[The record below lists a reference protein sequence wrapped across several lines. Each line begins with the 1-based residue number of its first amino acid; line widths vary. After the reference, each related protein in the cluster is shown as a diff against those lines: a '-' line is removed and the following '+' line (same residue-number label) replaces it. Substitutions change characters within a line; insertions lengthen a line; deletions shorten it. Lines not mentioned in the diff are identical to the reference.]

1 MKIKPAGKGK
11 GRSER
16 NSPEGRQAVSQR
28 KGRNHRQR
36 EVEQKARKVA
46 VGRQRMGFLTAFGLR
61 AGFVL
66 LVMATLT
73 GGTLWLKRNH
83 SAWEWFSVKSIEIN
97 GLSHLERSEVLAR
110 TSLEVGSSWLWVGA
124 SKIEHSI
131 QAMPG
136 VAAVKVTRAFP
147 SRVVIDIV
155 EDEPVALAHHGY
167 WLAMFADSRVADGRR
182 WSGQDLPIL
191 EVAQAMHPQR
201 RAALCDFLG
210 RVKRDK
216 PESFARFSQ
225 VTPLEGTDIAVI
237 LRDGQARLV
246 LDVAAKSL
254 NSLDFLESL
263 LRDHAAAWRA
273 GANIDLRVTDHA
285 YVL

>member
-1 MKIKPAGKGK
+1 MKVKSLET
-11 GRSER
+11 R
-16 NSPEGRQAVSQR
+16 EGRPERAAQAGRKSVSQR

-46 VGRQRMGFLTAFGLR
+46 VDRHRLGLWTGFGLR

-66 LVMATLT
+66 LVMACLT
-73 GGTLWLKRNH
+73 GGTLWVKSNL
-83 SAWEWFSVKSIEIN
+83 SGWEWFSVKSIEIN
-97 GLSHLERSEVLAR
+97 GLSRLDRGEVLAR
-110 TSLEVGSSWLWVGA
+110 THLEVGASWLWIGA
-124 SKIEHSI
+124 SKAEHSI
-131 QAMPG
+131 RAMPG
-136 VAAVKVTRAFP
+136 VAAAKVTRAFP

-167 WLAMFADSRVADGRR
+167 WLALFADSKVADGRR
-182 WSGQDLPIL
+182 WSGQDLPII
-191 EVAQAMHPQR
+191 EVTQAMRPHL

-210 RVKRDK
+210 KVKREK

-225 VTPLEGTDIAVI
+225 VTPLDGSDIAVI

-246 LDVAAKSL
+246 LDVTAKSL
-254 NSLDFLESL
+254 NSLDFLERL
-263 LRDHAAAWRA
+263 LRDHAATWRA